1 MVYAQRRRDEEKRT
15 VDDLKSIIPEECFRP
30 EVEGNGNYNVT
41 TKVMKAAEYYIQTQE
56 QEKLNDDSCVGGK
69 GKGKAKQVDEEQM
82 PRRRVPAS
90 RQDRSP
96 SEERRHND
104 MVSIPAPSAL

>member
-30 EVEGNGNYNVT
+30 EVEGNGNFNVT
-41 TKVMKAAEYYIQTQE
+41 TKVMKAAEYYIQASE
-56 QEKLNDDSCVGGK
+56 QEMMDESSDAGAKGK
-69 GKGKAKQVDEEQM
+69 GKGKAKKGDEEGL
-82 PRRRVPAS
+82 PLRGVPAS
-90 RQDRSP
+90 RQDRNP

-104 MVSIPAPSAL
+104 MVSQHPV